1 MARKWG
7 DEAKEDVVLDY
18 SEKAAADS
26 DGGAAQPEIAAM
38 ADLTLKSR
46 VDDDADDVDDDTE
59 DEGANREST
68 YCHFLSFVVC
78 AWGLW
83 LRGENTIG
91 SNRRRRK

>member
-26 DGGAAQPEIAAM
+26 DGGAAQSEIAAM

-46 VDDDADDVDDDTE
+46 VDDDADDVDNDTE
-59 DEGANREST
+59 DEGATGRA
-68 YCHFLSFVVC
+68 HIVIFLSFSVC
-78 AWGLW
+78 A
-83 LRGENTIG
+83 
-91 SNRRRRK
+91 